1 MFRVKCDTQS
11 EFESVVKKMEK
22 ETGLKCNVKNMPSE
36 FRYVTTTVIDRTGD
50 SMISLSCTAFGRM
63 ATPIFPIMDNLHMDT
78 FFFFVTYR
86 DWETDRKSTR
96 LNSSHITRSRMPS
109 SA

>member
-50 SMISLSCTAFGRM
+50 SMISLGSAETE
-63 ATPIFPIMDNLHMDT
+63 DT
-78 FFFFVTYR
+78 
-86 DWETDRKSTR
+86 
-96 LNSSHITRSRMPS
+96 I
-109 SA
+109 SAKKYLKWRE

>member
-36 FRYVTTTVIDRTGD
+36 FRYVTTTVIERTGD
-50 SMISLSCTAFGRM
+50 SMISLGSAETE
-63 ATPIFPIMDNLHMDT
+63 DT
-78 FFFFVTYR
+78 
-86 DWETDRKSTR
+86 
-96 LNSSHITRSRMPS
+96 I
-109 SA
+109 SAKKYLKWRE

>member
-36 FRYVTTTVIDRTGD
+36 FRYVTTTVIERTDD
-50 SMISLSCTAFGRM
+50 SMISLGSAETE
-63 ATPIFPIMDNLHMDT
+63 DT
-78 FFFFVTYR
+78 
-86 DWETDRKSTR
+86 
-96 LNSSHITRSRMPS
+96 I
-109 SA
+109 SAKKYLKWRE

>member
-50 SMISLSCTAFGRM
+50 SMISLGSAETE
-63 ATPIFPIMDNLHMDT
+63 DT
-78 FFFFVTYR
+78 
-86 DWETDRKSTR
+86 
-96 LNSSHITRSRMPS
+96 I
-109 SA
+109 SAKEYLKWRE

>member
-22 ETGLKCNVKNMPSE
+22 ETGLKCNVKNMPGE

-50 SMISLSCTAFGRM
+50 SMISLGSAETE
-63 ATPIFPIMDNLHMDT
+63 DT
-78 FFFFVTYR
+78 ISAKKY
-86 DWETDRKSTR
+86 
-96 LNSSHITRSRMPS
+96 LNWRE
-109 SA
+109 